1 VWWLLAPNPFVVL
14 ADAAPKLPAPPDRRY
29 PEPVT
34 RPADPLGEIGREVRS
49 TRRSS
54 DGSSGEPASG
64 SGPVWPY
71 GLVFDTALGA
81 GALWITIRRLRTP
94 ARKLAKGVRVG

>member
-1 VWWLLAPNPFVVL
+1 
-14 ADAAPKLPAPPDRRY
+14 
-29 PEPVT
+29 
-34 RPADPLGEIGREVRS
+34 
-49 TRRSS
+49 
-54 DGSSGEPASG
+54 
-64 SGPVWPY
+64 VWPY